1 MDNLSTES
9 ETVTFPAALLGGGDM
24 AGETGQ
30 PVTVTL
36 RGTLISNADG
46 LATIQLD
53 NTTETEAEDSMSEG
67 ERVRAMGEAADQEE
81 DY

>member
-1 MDNLSTES
+1 MDNLPTES
-9 ETVTFPAALLGGGDM
+9 DTVTIPAALLGGGDM

-36 RGTLISNADG
+36 RGTLLSNADG

-53 NTTETEAEDSMSEG
+53 NNNETEADDMTERD
-67 ERVRAMGEAADQEE
+67 RVRGMGAAADME